1 MKKYT
6 EENQKAA
13 AAGLSQINAD
23 RVAQVMAKKLPEF
36 IAVQKWLDNE
46 AEIKLK
52 RKLKKLWTS
61 TRFRL

>member
-23 RVAQVMAKKLPEF
+23 RVAQVMAEF